1 VAVVSPRLAGPA
13 KILRYRH
20 ALPTKFIGE
29 RDNLRAGLCVRAPT
43 ATFAG
48 LGFLSVER
56 DRELRDQARLL
67 ILGE

>member
-1 VAVVSPRLAGPA
+1 
-13 KILRYRH
+13 
-20 ALPTKFIGE
+20 
-29 RDNLRAGLCVRAPT
+29 VRKSA

-56 DRELRDQARLL
+56 DRQLRDQARLL